1 MKKRA
6 ASVIAVAVIGA
17 VGAVGGASAKQ
28 PVATISKRCSAAA
41 EEDYGDRNVRTPGG
55 IKCVGV
61 GEYCSHKPGYARAYK
76 KAGFRCDAEGRLVR
90 RG

>member
-1 MKKRA
+1 MKKRV
-6 ASVIAVAVIGA
+6 ASVVIVAAIGV

-41 EEDYGDRNVRTPGG
+41 EEDYGARNARTPGG
-55 IKCVGV
+55 VKCLDV

-76 KAGFRCDAEGRLVR
+76 KAGFRCNRQGRLEER
-90 RG
+90 